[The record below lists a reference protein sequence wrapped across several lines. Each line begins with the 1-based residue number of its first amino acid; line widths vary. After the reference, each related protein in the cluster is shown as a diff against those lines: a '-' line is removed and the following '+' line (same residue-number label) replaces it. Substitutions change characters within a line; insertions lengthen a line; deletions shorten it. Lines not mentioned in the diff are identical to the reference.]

1 MIKKRLLSLKPVLMT
16 KDYFAERNRIADAK
30 TVKYLSG
37 IGHTKP
43 SNYDG
48 GEIGST
54 SGNRKD

>member
-1 MIKKRLLSLKPVLMT
+1 MIKKWLLSLKPVLMT

-37 IGHTKP
+37 VGHIKP

-48 GEIGST
+48 A
-54 SGNRKD
+54 N